1 MRAPAGQARRRVLSA
16 VFGLLTTFALTAV
29 QPVAD
34 ASATTASGPPGDGI
48 SVAAAALQSAPLYIN
63 PDMAWM
69 FTPSAQSQISSA
81 LRASPVRV
89 FLAVVPFGP
98 DNDGVEYA
106 DYFLDQLHRR
116 IGMAGVYLA
125 VGPLGVVY
133 DAEYQVPR
141 DINLPLSVEFGPDS
155 DVEPAQIAA
164 NTPGRILRL
173 LRLIATSPADPS
185 AATAPPP
192 VAAPSPLSYPGAG
205 ALSRSGSGSSA
216 GQIAVAAV
224 LSLLLLGPLL
234 GLGGFAAAGAGRRLM
249 ADRRG
254 WGDNGDPGLPVG
266 RMPAAPSTGWLL
278 RHARGELGQLERL
291 IGPGGDV
298 NPGWQ
303 RACDDY
309 DVGQLSLTSDP
320 EQIDLV
326 GAIVLAREGRLAL
339 TAKTGQPPPPCLVN
353 PLHGRSVGTIE
364 ASHHAARR
372 SLPELAR
379 KTKLDAVPLCAAC
392 HRRAE
397 RGRMVDL
404 ARLAAQQLQVEH
416 GGQRTFYYTFGS
428 VWRDAAFGASG
439 DGSGPG
445 LPQAVR
451 GHLGVS

>member
-1 MRAPAGQARRRVLSA
+1 MS
-16 VFGLLTTFALTAV
+16 GLLTTLALVAG
-29 QPVAD
+29 QPHAD
-34 ASATTASGPPGDGI
+34 ASAATASGAPGDGI
-48 SVAAAALQSAPLYIN
+48 SVVAAALHSAPLYID

-69 FTPSAQSQISSA
+69 FTPSAQNQISTA

-89 FLAVVPFGP
+89 FLAAVPFGP
-98 DNDGVEYA
+98 DNDGAEYA
-106 DYFLDQLHRR
+106 GYFLDQLHRR
-116 IGMAGVYLA
+116 IDVAGVYLA

-141 DINLPLSVEFGPDS
+141 DISLPLSVEFGPVS

-164 NTPGRILRL
+164 NTPGRILSL
-173 LRLIATSPADPS
+173 LRLIATAPPDPR
-185 AATAPPP
+185 AATVPPP
-192 VAAPSPLSYPGAG
+192 APAPSPLSYAGPGA
-205 ALSRSGSGSSA
+205 LPQSGSGSSA

-224 LSLLLLGPLL
+224 LSLILLGPLL
-234 GLGGFAAAGAGRRLM
+234 ALAGLAAVGAGRRLT
-249 ADRRG
+249 AGRRG

-309 DVGQLSLTSDP
+309 DVGKLSLTSDP

-339 TAKTGQPPPPCLVN
+339 TAQTGHPPAPCVVN
-353 PLHGRSVGTIE
+353 PLHGRSAGTIE
-364 ASHHAARR
+364 ASHHAALR
-372 SLPELAR
+372 SLRELTR
-379 KTKLDAVPLCAAC
+379 KTGLDAVPLCAAC
-392 HRRAE
+392 YRRAE
-397 RGRMVDL
+397 RGRLVDL

-416 GGQRTFYYTFGS
+416 AGQRTFYYTFDS